1 MHFRESLWQWG
12 RVVNLKNLRDLKQND
27 LNLLSKVVGQER
39 ILSPGSLFKGVED
52 VGDGLRTLEAVLG
65 RGTC

>member
-1 MHFRESLWQWG
+1 M
-12 RVVNLKNLRDLKQND
+12 VNLKNLRDLKQND
-27 LNLLSKVVGQER
+27 LNLPSKVVGQER